1 MPISCIKMGCYSHT
15 IIIPKWRLTNMKIS
29 TFIRRFLRCGLVG
42 WCMEI
47 LFTAAGSLRRRD
59 YTLKGCT
66 SLWMFP
72 IYGSASFLYPL
83 FCVLKKASVWVRGFI
98 YMLLFFFA
106 EFLSGSY
113 LKKKDLCPWD
123 YNRSKWNINR
133 ITTKKNRHQMSSI
146 LYLLFLLNQEVLA
159 I

>member
-1 MPISCIKMGCYSHT
+1 
-15 IIIPKWRLTNMKIS
+15 MKVPA
-29 TFIRRFLRCGLVG
+29 FINRFFRCGLAG

-47 LFTAAGSLRRRD
+47 IFTAAGSLRRRD

-83 FCVLKKASVWVRGFI
+83 FHIMKKTSVWVRGSI
-98 YMLLFFFA
+98 YMLLIFLA

-113 LKKKDLCPWD
+113 LKKKELCPWD
-123 YNRSKWNINR
+123 YHRSKWNIAKVIRLDYAPLWFLTGLFYEHFIIKDNYH
-133 ITTKKNRHQMSSI
+133 KK
-146 LYLLFLLNQEVLA
+146 
-159 I
+159 